1 MVYKNIFSVFSFLTI
16 IPIKTYDLK
25 YIAQNMYLFP
35 LVGLIIGIAIG
46 IVSFF
51 IFSYLE
57 SFILGFIITATIIG
71 ITGLHHS
78 DALSDLADG
87 LMAKGSSEFKHKVM
101 SDPRIGTAGTVVLII
116 YIIGMI
122 IFVSNIEEKIKL
134 VSVIIIAEVLSKYSM
149 VLQCYIGKSAW
160 IGMNSIFIKEMKNK
174 KKFLVSNLILITS
187 IIFFGL
193 NFYHEIIISLLTMLV
208 ISIVLSLIA
217 NRSFGGISGDVIG
230 ASNEISRFFIYLIYS
245 LY

>member
-1 MVYKNIFSVFSFLTI
+1 MVYNNIFSAFSFLTI
-16 IPIKTYDLK
+16 IPIKTYDLR
-25 YIAQNMYLFP
+25 YVAQNMYLFP
-35 LVGLIIGIAIG
+35 LVGLIIGIAIA
-46 IVSFF
+46 VLSFLL
-51 IFSYLE
+51 FSYLQ
-57 SFILGFIITATIIG
+57 SFILGFVITATIIG

-87 LMAKGSSEFKHKVM
+87 LMAKGSIEFKHKVM
-101 SDPRIGTAGTVVLII
+101 SDPRIGTAGTIVLIF
-116 YIIGMI
+116 YIIGMV

-174 KKFLVSNLILITS
+174 KKFIVSNLILIIS
-187 IIFFGL
+187 IILFGF
-193 NFYHEIIISLLTMLV
+193 NFYYEIASLLTILV
-208 ISIVLSLIA
+208 ISVVISLIA

-230 ASNEISRFFIYLIYS
+230 ATNEISRFFIYLIYS
-245 LY
+245 VF

>member
-1 MVYKNIFSVFSFLTI
+1 MVYNNIFSAISFLTI
-16 IPIKTYDLK
+16 IPIKTYDLR
-25 YIAQNMYLFP
+25 YVAQNMYLFP
-35 LVGLIIGIAIG
+35 LVGLIIGIAIA
-46 IVSFF
+46 VLSFLL
-51 IFSYLE
+51 FSYLQ

-87 LMAKGSSEFKHKVM
+87 LMAKGSIEFKHKVM
-101 SDPRIGTAGTVVLII
+101 SDPRIGTAGTIVLIF
-116 YIIGMI
+116 YIIGMV

-174 KKFLVSNLILITS
+174 KKFIVSNLILITS
-187 IIFFGL
+187 IILFGF
-193 NFYHEIIISLLTMLV
+193 NFYYEIASLLTILV
-208 ISIVLSLIA
+208 ISVVISLIA

-230 ASNEISRFFIYLIYS
+230 ATNEISRFFIYLIYS
-245 LY
+245 VF

>member
-1 MVYKNIFSVFSFLTI
+1 LVYNNIFSVFSFLTI

-25 YIAQNMYLFP
+25 YVAKNMYLFP

-46 IVSFF
+46 FLSSLIFAYLPSFV
-51 IFSYLE
+51 
-57 SFILGFIITATIIG
+57 LGFIITATILG

-87 LMAKGSSEFKHKVM
+87 LMAKGSKEFKHKVM
-101 SDPRIGTAGTVVLII
+101 SDPRNGTAGTVVLIF

-122 IFVSNIEEKIKL
+122 IFVSTIEDKIKL

-149 VLQCYIGKSAW
+149 VLQCHIGKSAW
-160 IGMNSIFIKEMKNK
+160 IGLNLIFIKEMKNK
-174 KKFLVSNLILITS
+174 KKFLVSNIILTISLIL
-187 IIFFGL
+187 FGF
-193 NFYHEIIISLLTMLV
+193 NFYYMIASLLIMLV

-230 ASNEISRFFIYLIYS
+230 ATNEISRFFIYLFYS
-245 LY
+245 IF

>member
-1 MVYKNIFSVFSFLTI
+1 MVYNKIFSVFSFLTI
-16 IPIKTYDLK
+16 IPIKTYDIR

-35 LVGLIIGIAIG
+35 LVGLIIGIAIA
-46 IVSFF
+46 VLSFLL
-51 IFSYLE
+51 FSYLQ

-87 LMAKGSSEFKHKVM
+87 LMAKGSIEFKHKVM
-101 SDPRIGTAGTVVLII
+101 SDPRIGTAGTIVLIF
-116 YIIGMI
+116 YIIGMV

-174 KKFLVSNLILITS
+174 KKFIVSNLILITS
-187 IIFFGL
+187 IILFGF
-193 NFYHEIIISLLTMLV
+193 NFYYEIASLLTILV
-208 ISIVLSLIA
+208 ISVVISLIA

-230 ASNEISRFFIYLIYS
+230 ATNEISRFFIYLIYS
-245 LY
+245 VF

>member
-1 MVYKNIFSVFSFLTI
+1 LVYNNIFSAFSFLTI
-16 IPIKTYDLK
+16 IPIKTYDLR
-25 YIAQNMYLFP
+25 YVAQNMYLFP
-35 LVGLIIGIAIG
+35 LVGLIIGIAIS
-46 IVSFF
+46 VLSFLL
-51 IFSYLE
+51 FSYLQ
-57 SFILGFIITATIIG
+57 SFILGFVITATIIG

-87 LMAKGSSEFKHKVM
+87 LMAKGSIEFKHKVM
-101 SDPRIGTAGTVVLII
+101 SDPRIGTAGTIVLIF
-116 YIIGMI
+116 YIIGMV

-174 KKFLVSNLILITS
+174 KKFIVSNLILITS
-187 IIFFGL
+187 IILFGF
-193 NFYHEIIISLLTMLV
+193 NFYYEIASLLTILV
-208 ISIVLSLIA
+208 ISVVISLIA

-230 ASNEISRFFIYLIYS
+230 ATNEISRFFIYLIYS
-245 LY
+245 VF

>member
-1 MVYKNIFSVFSFLTI
+1 MVYNNIFSAISFLTI
-16 IPIKTYDLK
+16 IPIKTYDLR
-25 YIAQNMYLFP
+25 YVAQNMYLFP
-35 LVGLIIGIAIG
+35 LVGLIIGIAIAG
-46 IVSFF
+46 LSFLL
-51 IFSYLE
+51 FSYLQ
-57 SFILGFIITATIIG
+57 SFILGFVITATIIG

-87 LMAKGSSEFKHKVM
+87 LMAKGSIEFKHKVM
-101 SDPRIGTAGTVVLII
+101 SDPRIGTAGTIVLIF
-116 YIIGMI
+116 YIIGMV

-174 KKFLVSNLILITS
+174 KKFIVSNLILITS
-187 IIFFGL
+187 IILFGF
-193 NFYHEIIISLLTMLV
+193 NFYYEIASLLTILV
-208 ISIVLSLIA
+208 ISVVISLIA

-230 ASNEISRFFIYLIYS
+230 ATNEISRFFIYLIYS
-245 LY
+245 VF

>member
-1 MVYKNIFSVFSFLTI
+1 MVYNNICSVFSFLTI
-16 IPIKTYDLK
+16 IPIKNYDLR

-46 IVSFF
+46 VLSF
-51 IFSYLE
+51 ILFSYLQ
-57 SFILGFIITATIIG
+57 SFMLGFIITATIIG
-71 ITGLHHS
+71 ISGLHHT

-101 SDPRIGTAGTVVLII
+101 SDPRIGTAGTVVLIF

-134 VSVIIIAEVLSKYSM
+134 ISVIIIAEVLSKYSM
-149 VLQCYIGKSAW
+149 VLQCYLGKSAW

-174 KKFLVSNLILITS
+174 KN
-187 IIFFGL
+187 
-193 NFYHEIIISLLTMLV
+193 SLSQ
-208 ISIVLSLIA
+208 I
-217 NRSFGGISGDVIG
+217 
-230 ASNEISRFFIYLIYS
+230 
-245 LY
+245 